1 MAEEGT
7 APGPP
12 ADDEA
17 ALLARAAGWMD
28 AAYADAEQFAEEAA
42 RAMRAE
48 EAGRAADDAAL
59 LEDTARAADDVAKLI
74 EEAEAELA
82 ATTNAQL
89 SEEPAPRAET
99 PADPGTCT
107 LRGDRN
113 TDPVWLGDCEDCGV
127 ELWGFGEEGSL
138 DGCRCTDCGGSW
150 ECTKHRVR
158 IAGLD

>member
-1 MAEEGT
+1 M
-7 APGPP
+7 
-12 ADDEA
+12 
-17 ALLARAAGWMD
+17 
-28 AAYADAEQFAEEAA
+28 QAEEA
-42 RAMRAE
+42 E
-48 EAGRAADDAAL
+48 RAADYAAL
-59 LEDTARAADDVAKLI
+59 LEDAKLV
-74 EEAEAELA
+74 EEAELA
-82 ATTNAQL
+82 ATANAQL